1 VPIALTRRQAG
12 IGSRG
17 QSSRGCRVVS
27 WLASPSR
34 RNPACRLD
42 RAARVDRHAH
52 QPLPRIAHRAIVAAS
67 SRRGAPPS
75 YLPREAR
82 IHAPETTSVTPVVR
96 VLLIANVAAFVLQSM
111 LPGLA
116 NAFVFVPA
124 LALVRPWTVVT
135 YMFLH
140 GDLMHLLF
148 NMLALFFF
156 APRVEERIFSRPFA
170 ILYFLSGITGALLSV
185 VFSPGSPIIGASGG
199 VFGVMLAFAWF
210 WPHEKIFI
218 WGVLPVPARVL
229 VILTTV
235 LALWSG
241 FGGVGGGIAHFAH
254 LGGYLGAFLYLRWLD
269 RKRLAFKRAATTA
282 PPDAVQRVAGYK
294 AIDLASVHEVNREEV
309 NRILDKISAQGLGSL
324 TPRETTFLSGFVP
337 PDDNGPKP

>member
-1 VPIALTRRQAG
+1 MLG
-12 IGSRG
+12 
-17 QSSRGCRVVS
+17 
-27 WLASPSR
+27 
-34 RNPACRLD
+34 
-42 RAARVDRHAH
+42 AAVA
-52 QPLPRIAHRAIVAAS
+52 RAIVAAG
-67 SRRGAPPS
+67 SRRGAPPG
-75 YLPREAR
+75 YLPCEP

-96 VLLIANVAAFVLQSM
+96 TLLIANVAAFFLQSA
-111 LPGLA
+111 LAGLA

-156 APRVEERIFSRPFA
+156 GPRVEDRIRSRQFA
-170 ILYFLSGITGALLSV
+170 IMYFLSGITGALLSV
-185 VFSPGSPIIGASGG
+185 IFSPGSSIIGASGG

-210 WPHEKIFI
+210 WPDEKIFI

-229 VILTTV
+229 VIFTTI

-241 FGGVGGGIAHFAH
+241 FGGVGDGIAHFGH

-269 RKRLAFKRAATTA
+269 RKRTTFKRLATAA
-282 PPDAVQRVAGYK
+282 PPDAVRRVARYK
-294 AIDLASVHEVNREEV
+294 AIDLTRVHEVNREEI
-309 NRILDKISAQGLGSL
+309 NRILDKINAQGLGSL
-324 TPRETTFLSGFVP
+324 TGQETTFLSNFVP
-337 PDDNGPKP
+337 PDDPVPPAP